1 MKSLHIHFRSI
12 DEVKEFINIAD
23 NIEGDATL
31 SDGRHT
37 INAKSIM
44 GVYTLN
50 LQKPLELTIKD
61 WKDEYAMLFEK
72 LATDY
77 LRE

>member
-1 MKSLHIHFRSI
+1 MKSLHIRLHSI

-23 NIEGDATL
+23 SIEGDATL

-50 LQKPLELTIKD
+50 LQKPVELTIKD
-61 WKDEYAMLFEK
+61 WKDEYAVLFER
-72 LATDY
+72 LGTD
-77 LRE
+77 